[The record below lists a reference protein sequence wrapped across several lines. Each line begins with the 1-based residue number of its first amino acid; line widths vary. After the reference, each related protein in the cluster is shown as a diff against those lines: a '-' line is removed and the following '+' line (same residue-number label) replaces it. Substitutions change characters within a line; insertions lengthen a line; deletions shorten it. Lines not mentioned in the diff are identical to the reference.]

1 MEMEPSCQPE
11 RRPDELLDA
20 GSPTGTLLWTPLQYA
35 CAVGNITLATT
46 LIQQGSNNVVH
57 HVGQT
62 KGGYTALHIAAKFG
76 STQLVQLLLTNGA
89 SVNSVDAIHGF
100 TALHLAAA
108 LGHLQVVSLLLN
120 AHAAQIPSKAGT
132 LPIEC
137 ARAGGHSDIV
147 ALLAPHTIPSTT
159 KAFLVVFPAEATP
172 LHAWLSAI
180 GLNEYTDKFVAAG
193 FDDLAF
199 ISEHGLTM
207 NDLIAIGVAKRG
219 HQVKLK
225 RLYRI
230 DEFVEDGDETES
242 DNEDESSEEDEEDE
256 SDATAD

>member
-1 MEMEPSCQPE
+1 MEMELSFQPE

-89 SVNSVDAIHGF
+89 SVDSVDAIHGF

-137 ARAGGHSDIV
+137 ARVGGHSDIV
-147 ALLAPHTIPSTT
+147 ALLAPYTVPSTT
-159 KAFLVVFPAEATP
+159 KAEATP

-207 NDLIAIGVAKRG
+207 NDLIAIGVTKRG

-242 DNEDESSEEDEEDE
+242 DNEEESSEEDEDDE
-256 SDATAD
+256 NDATAD